1 MSLKRGK
8 ILQKSHF
15 CIKLLLNSSSY
26 SQIYNESIF
35 SQLNDLKSDCKTLI
49 FIQEKECQIILKLQ
63 DNFIF
68 PYWGMKSQSVDLRQI
83 DNKILFFNQLNEY
96 KNILMAKKNLIGSL
110 LFGSQQSVEKINGI
124 IN

>member
-1 MSLKRGK
+1 MKKKRTA
-8 ILQKSHF
+8 F

-96 KNILMAKKNLIGSL
+96 KNILIAKKNLIGSL